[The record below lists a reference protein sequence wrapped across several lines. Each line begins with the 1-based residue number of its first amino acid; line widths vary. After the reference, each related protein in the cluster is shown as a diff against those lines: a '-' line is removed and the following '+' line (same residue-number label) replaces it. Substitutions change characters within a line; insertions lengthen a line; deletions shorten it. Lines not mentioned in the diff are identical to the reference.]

1 MSYVFMDKIQACLAS
16 NMKRYRK
23 QMGLSQEKLAEKA
36 GASANYIAMIEAGRY
51 FPSLPMLKRVATAL
65 DIDSLDLFDKSGF
78 EFQNLELLRSEI
90 LNNITLT
97 VNESFVKAAKTREE
111 MA

>member
-1 MSYVFMDKIQACLAS
+1 MDKIQACLAN

-51 FPSLPMLKRVATAL
+51 FPSLPMLRRVATAL
-65 DIDSLDLFDKSGF
+65 NIDSLDLFDKSGF

-90 LNNITLT
+90 LNNIALT
-97 VNESFVKAAKTREE
+97 VNESFIKAAKNREE